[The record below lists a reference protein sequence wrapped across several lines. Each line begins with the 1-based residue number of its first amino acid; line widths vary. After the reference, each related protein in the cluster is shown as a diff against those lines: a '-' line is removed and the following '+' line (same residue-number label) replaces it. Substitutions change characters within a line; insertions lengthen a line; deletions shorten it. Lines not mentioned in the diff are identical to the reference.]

1 MMDLKLSGNWRL
13 QWFEPGQ
20 RPPLEIASPSFV
32 DDRFWMEARVPGDV
46 HSALVEKRVIDD
58 PFVGHNDLKCRWVE
72 DKEWWYRTAFVLDE
86 EPDGDETA
94 ELRFEGL
101 DTFATVYLNGLEIGS
116 AENMLVEHVFD
127 VTGLLQRGQNVLA
140 VRFDPVRLR
149 VKDKE
154 KNYWCG
160 FEKDRIWTRKAAM
173 NFGWDWGPRL
183 VTAGIWKDVS
193 LRTWRKARL
202 FSVFPR
208 TVSASE
214 ERAVVAV
221 DAEVLRRMDGG
232 GPLEVDV
239 RLTGDGRTFTVKA
252 VLAAAGRSASS
263 GGPQDVGAGSGQT
276 GAGTGHA
283 GGGTGDAGI
292 GDAGA
297 GFGRTLQTCSVVLEV
312 DRPRL
317 WWTHDVGEPFLY
329 RLDVTL
335 KDADGGV
342 LDRQTHLVGIRELVL
357 ETKHES
363 GENLFCFRLN
373 GVRLFAKG
381 ANWIPV
387 HSFIGAA
394 EDARYEKLLR
404 LARDA
409 GMNMLRVWGG
419 GIYEKDVFYRECDR
433 LGILVWQDFMFAN
446 ALYPDYNRNFMD
458 NVRDEV
464 AKAIRRLRKH
474 ACLALWCGNN
484 EIDWLYEKELAAGRA
499 NAPLYGK
506 RIWHELIPSML
517 RQLDPIR
524 HYQPS
529 SPWGG
534 NDHNSME
541 AGNHHN
547 WQVWHGNVEPRKF
560 GEPLV
565 QDISVEGV
573 SFKNYKKDTSRFSNE
588 FGMHASAN
596 RHTLAKYIP
605 EGEFRW
611 QSGEMARRNKD
622 IHHEKGLLLME
633 GCTGVPRDLDQYI
646 RYSMLTQ
653 AEGLK
658 YGVEHFRRRKPFT
671 SGALIWQLNDCW
683 PGTSWSLIDYELLP
697 KASYYYARTFFAPVA
712 ATIDHDPGKPAA
724 VWLVNDRREAVEDE
738 LLLEVK
744 TFEGKTLRTE
754 AMRIAAGPGEARRVA
769 VFAEEDLLN
778 GGRPESAVVRLR
790 SRGGL
795 FPDNVYYL
803 RDFKDLALPKA
814 RLSVRRDAGGSAIT
828 VATDNLARFVMLDIP
843 QGEVACSD
851 NFFDLLPGESRTI
864 ELRHLSGEPI
874 RIHDIRVSAV
884 NGDERLD

>member
-1 MMDLKLSGNWRL
+1 MNSTGMSGKETTVKLSGNWKL
-13 QWFEPGQ
+13 QWFEPGE
-20 RPPLEIASPSFV
+20 RPPLEIASPGFT
-32 DDRFWMEARVPGDV
+32 DYFWMEVQVPGDV
-46 HSALVEKRVIDD
+46 HSALVRKKVIDD

-72 DKEWWYRTAFVLDE
+72 DKEWWYRTAFDLDE
-86 EPDGDETA
+86 EPDADEIA
-94 ELRFEGL
+94 ELWFDGL

-116 AENMLVEHVFD
+116 TENMLVEHGFD
-127 VTGLLQRGQNVLA
+127 VTGLLQKGRNVLA
-140 VRFDPVRLR
+140 VRIDPVHRR

-154 KNYWCG
+154 KTYWCG

-183 VTAGIWKDVS
+183 VTAGIWKDVYI
-193 LRTWRKARL
+193 RTWKTARI

-214 ERAVVAV
+214 NRAVVAV
-221 DAEVLRRMDGG
+221 DAEILRRADGRA
-232 GPLEVDV
+232 PLEVEV
-239 RLTGDGRTFTVKA
+239 GLTGDGRTVAART
-252 VLAAAGRSASS
+252 VLAPDGR
-263 GGPQDVGAGSGQT
+263 
-276 GAGTGHA
+276 AGTGAAAHLVTD
-283 GGGTGDAGI
+283 GCPPV
-292 GDAGA
+292 AGA
-297 GFGRTLQTCSVVLEV
+297 RLQAAAVTLEV
-312 DRPRL
+312 ERPRL
-317 WWTHDVGEPFLY
+317 WWTHDTGEPYLY
-329 RLDVTL
+329 RLAVTL
-335 KDADGGV
+335 KDADGRV
-342 LDRQTHLVGIRELVL
+342 LDRYEQDVGIRELVL
-357 ETKHES
+357 EGKHES

-394 EDARYEKLLR
+394 ADERYVKLLA

-446 ALYPDYNRNFMD
+446 ALYPDYNRDFMA

-484 EIDWLYEKELAAGRA
+484 EIDWLYEKEQAAGRA

-506 RIWHELIPSML
+506 RIWHGLIPDLL
-517 RQLDPIR
+517 RRLDPTR

-547 WQVWHGNVEPRKF
+547 WQVWHGNVEPCRF
-560 GEPLV
+560 GEPLL

-588 FGMHASAN
+588 FGMHASSN
-596 RHTLAKYIP
+596 RHTLKKYIP
-605 EGEFRW
+605 EGEFYW
-611 QSGEMARRNKD
+611 KSDELAYRNKD
-622 IHHEKGLLLME
+622 IYHEKGLLLME
-633 GCTGVPRDLDQYI
+633 GYTGVPRDLDQYI

-671 SGALIWQLNDCW
+671 GGALIWQLNDCW

-697 KASYYYARTFFAPVA
+697 KASYYYARKFFAPVA
-712 ATIDHDPGKPAA
+712 VSIDHDPGKPAA

-738 LLLEVK
+738 LVLEVK

-754 AMRIAAGPGEARRVA
+754 AMRIAAGPGEVRQVA
-769 VFAEEDLLN
+769 VFSEEDLLN
-778 GGRPESAVVRLR
+778 GGRPESAVIRLR

-803 RDFKDLALPKA
+803 RDFKELALPKA
-814 RLSVRRDAGGSAIT
+814 RLAVRRAAGGSAIT
-828 VATDNLARFVMLDIP
+828 VATDNLARFVMLDMP
-843 QGEVACSD
+843 QEEVVCSD

-864 ELRHLSGEPI
+864 ELRHLSGARI
-874 RIHDIRVSAV
+874 RLDDIRVSAL